1 MQQLVNFELFIQVC
15 LIDHAAQRV
24 IRLSVMRFVDDCMIR
39 SLISTADELYCSY
52 FLDCREKN
60 DLDT

>member
-1 MQQLVNFELFIQVC
+1 MQQVVNSEPFIQVC

-24 IRLSVMRFVDDCMIR
+24 IRLSMMRFVDDCMIR
-39 SLISTADELYCSY
+39 SLISIADELYCSY
-52 FLDCREKN
+52 FLDFRGKN